1 MNNKNEPLHT
11 LKEIHSIMERSS
23 RFISLSGLSGIFAGI
38 FALLG
43 AAIAYIYLL
52 FRFQKPES
60 GLYNKNMLYD
70 SQTIVVF
77 FAIAIVVLVLAIG
90 FGILF
95 TTRNSRKKGL
105 PVWDATTKRLISNLL
120 IPLAVG
126 GIFTILLFWH
136 GYVFLIASST
146 LIFYGLALINASHYT
161 LGDIRYLGIFEV
173 IIGILA
179 VVFVGYGLLFWALG
193 FGIMHIVYG
202 TIMYFKYE
210 HKDQ

>member
-1 MNNKNEPLHT
+1 MNDKNEPLHT

-43 AAIAYIYLL
+43 AGTAYIYLL
-52 FRFQKPES
+52 FRYQKPVN
-60 GLYNKNMLYD
+60 GLYSRNMLYD
-70 SQTIVVF
+70 SQTIIVF
-77 FAIAIVVLVLAIG
+77 SIIAIAVLVFAIG

-105 PVWDATTKRLISNLL
+105 PVWDSTTRRLIINLL
-120 IPLAVG
+120 IPLSVG
-126 GIFTILLFWH
+126 GIFTILLFLH

-179 VVFVGYGLLFWALG
+179 VIFVGYGLFFWALG

-210 HKDQ
+210 HRDE